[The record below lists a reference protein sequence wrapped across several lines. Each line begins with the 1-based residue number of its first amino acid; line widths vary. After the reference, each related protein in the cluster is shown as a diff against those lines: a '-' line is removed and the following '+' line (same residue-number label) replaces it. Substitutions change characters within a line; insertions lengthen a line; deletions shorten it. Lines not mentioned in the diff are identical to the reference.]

1 VPKLLDLEIGTAS
14 LVIRVILGLICA
26 GIVFFIFY
34 YLPVNIKAILDF
46 ILSTVVPGSSSI
58 PPSFTSDVLGI
69 AVSPILPFSG
79 LVLTVVT
86 FLEIVMRGTKIY
98 GPILIAS
105 GSFWLVVL
113 YIVFEGGN
121 IVFAL
126 DQSLFSGLSEILPS
140 FALRISIGLIP
151 IMLIFMLPSI
161 LTVTKGVVLVLGN
174 RTPK

>member
-1 VPKLLDLEIGTAS
+1 MPKLLDLEISTAS
-14 LVIRVILGLICA
+14 LAIRVILGLICA
-26 GIVFFIFY
+26 GIIFFIFY
-34 YLPVNIKAILDF
+34 YLPVNLKAILDF
-46 ILSTVVPGSSSI
+46 VLSTVVPGSSSI
-58 PPSFTSDVLGI
+58 PPGVTSDVLGVV
-69 AVSPILPFSG
+69 VSPILPFSG

-86 FLEIVMRGTKIY
+86 FLEIVMRGTRIY
-98 GPILIAS
+98 GPILIVS

-151 IMLIFMLPSI
+151 IMLIFMLPSM
-161 LTVTKGVVLVLGN
+161 LTVTKGVVLVLG
-174 RTPK
+174 RRGQK